1 MNVPVSSLRIVRVV
15 VARVGSG
22 VVEVGGVTGVIGEA
36 AIGGIL
42 ADGESHAAAMT
53 SKTNRAVKRRIT
65 PTPFVTVEFAKSR
78 RGGDE
83 NLAMLHL
90 ARGSGQ
96 RSTECDVR
104 GGWVLSDA
112 DPLQVF
118 TYMTVSGSMLCRR
131 SLGVRRV
138 RARAVLEAAAPLH
151 GPADVREVRLFDHR
165 RDEEGEVRL
174 LPLHQL
180 PWRVR
185 QQRHTTGGSR
195 CPTRGRD
202 QANQISSEIADD
214 IVKVIRSSGQD
225 AERDRSNAL
234 RQLRS
239 ASSRDRRKTGSRVR
253 RLPRR
258 QNLRRL
264 LGPEIEGVGGGVGS
278 GR

>member
-1 MNVPVSSLRIVRVV
+1 MASRPTSGDQSGPELRNTTALGHLNWNQVGTAHSPITIRNLALVGKVGSQDNRTTRVPRDSGATSYARGLPMNVPVSSLRIVRVV

-131 SLGVRRV
+131 SLGV
-138 RARAVLEAAAPLH
+138 
-151 GPADVREVRLFDHR
+151 
-165 RDEEGEVRL
+165 
-174 LPLHQL
+174 
-180 PWRVR
+180 
-185 QQRHTTGGSR
+185 S
-195 CPTRGRD
+195 
-202 QANQISSEIADD
+202 
-214 IVKVIRSSGQD
+214 
-225 AERDRSNAL
+225 
-234 RQLRS
+234 RS
-239 ASSRDRRKTGSRVR
+239 ASSSDRRKTGSRVR
-253 RLPRR
+253 IPPLR
-258 QNLRRL
+258 QQNH
-264 LGPEIEGVGGGVGS
+264 
-278 GR
+278 